1 MNLTANISGVEYE
14 MASDYQITH
23 QAGSVSR
30 TTCQVKLAPGQV
42 YPRVLQGI
50 TIYYGTVPLFS
61 GDITSVDSPSF
72 ATGKEV
78 IRVRLQIDSLEA
90 RAKRRRISISKDD
103 CLTHE
108 IVTDIFNDYLAEE
121 GITLGTISTT
131 VRSYVNWNAS
141 FYSAFDALNELAD
154 DVGGQWYISPDK
166 KFYFVLKTDI
176 PSIPAPSRISGLRL
190 TESAG
195 DIRTMQTVVGASEET
210 SDQTQSVYWAN
221 DQYNVTLNYQVSEI
235 IGITIEG
242 VPVSVGIIGVDEDD
256 TSKTFLY
263 QYAGQIINLN
273 DNAVTKPTTGDLV
286 VITYKG
292 YYDIIIVNINEALKA
307 EIALLSGS
315 SGIIENIL
323 SDETIESDTD
333 ADNKANALL
342 DENGERTQEIS
353 CEYPGVSGTDIGTA
367 WEVNYPELGI
377 VGVFVVTEK
386 NITDYTKTFYTKLK
400 LKNKGLSSRY
410 GQVLKKEKKEVR
422 PDTKVYNTIALSDVI
437 SRPYEVVEITDP
449 VTCYPAIAGEF
460 SGMAYGA
467 SNIFYPA

>member
-30 TTCQVKLAPGQV
+30 TTCQVKVGVGQS

-90 RAKRRRISISKDD
+90 RAKRRRVSISKDD

-108 IVTDIFNDYLAEE
+108 IVTDIFNYYLSEE

-131 VRSYVNWNAS
+131 VRSYDNWNAS

-176 PSIPAPSRISGLRL
+176 PSIPAPSRITGLRL

-195 DIRTMQTVVGASEET
+195 DIRTQQTVVGAKEET
-210 SDQTQSVYWAN
+210 SNQMQSLYWVA
-221 DQYNVTLNYQVSEI
+221 DTYNVTLNYQVSEM
-235 IGITIEG
+235 IGITING
-242 VPVSVGIIGVDEDD
+242 VPAGIGVIGVDDEDV
-256 TSKTFLY
+256 SKTFLY
-263 QYAGQIINLN
+263 QFAQRVINVN
-273 DNAVTKPTTGDLV
+273 RSATVTPEVGDLV

-292 YYDIIIVNINEALKA
+292 FYDIVIVNINEALKA
-307 EIALLSGS
+307 EIASLSGS

-353 CEYPGVSGTDIGTA
+353 CEYPGVSGTDVGTA

-386 NITDYTKTFYTKLK
+386 NISDYTKTFYTKLK

-422 PDTKVYNTIALSDVI
+422 PDTKVYNTVAINDVI
-437 SRPYEVVEITDP
+437 KRPYEVVEIADP
-449 VTCYPAIAGEF
+449 VMCYPAIEGAF
-460 SGMAYGA
+460 AGMAYGA